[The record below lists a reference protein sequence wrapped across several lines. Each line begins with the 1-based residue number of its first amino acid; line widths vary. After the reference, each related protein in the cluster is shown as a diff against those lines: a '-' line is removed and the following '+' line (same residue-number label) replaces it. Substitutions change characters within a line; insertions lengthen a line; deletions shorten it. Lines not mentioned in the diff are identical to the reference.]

1 MVVGNALNQM
11 DSLLL
16 GEGHAESLRYP
27 NEGIEMDDKIKFIDL
42 NDA

>member
-1 MVVGNALNQM
+1 M

-16 GEGHAESLRYP
+16 GEGYVELLCYL

-42 NDA
+42 NDV